1 MAGTASGVTS
11 FVLGREED
19 GNREV
24 ITYTDGQSYDLDAS
38 LIKAYSADETEFP
51 YPTE

>member
-1 MAGTASGVTS
+1 MAGTSSGITS

-24 ITYTDGQSYDLDAS
+24 RTFTDGQSYDLDYEDVE
-38 LIKAYSADETEFP
+38 AYSSDLTQFP
-51 YPTE
+51 YSV